1 MHQNKIILSIAI
13 LLLILSSCIKSYE
26 PFIESKDAR
35 KIVVSG
41 QVNRGDEVQ
50 YVNVSTTSMLDEQK
64 KLPITGCDVKI
75 LDAEGNTYP
84 AFDLNDGNYEF
95 RIPEIELIPGASF
108 KVNILL
114 PGGVNIVSDY
124 DQIQDCPDIDSVYYF
139 QQEVPG
145 ENPLIPDLGIQFYL
159 DLDGSDYT
167 CRNYKFEAV
176 ETWEYHSAYPIEW
189 YYDGIVHHVQPID
202 FSRMVCWKTAS
213 INAAFTFTT
222 RNMAQNKYNRLPLH
236 IVDNYSSPRLQYGY
250 SLLVRQYALSEA
262 AFSYWEKIQ
271 INSNQQGGLYESQ
284 PLSVKGN
291 MHNLTDP
298 DQEVLGFFG
307 TATVKS
313 KRIFISPI
321 ENFPIKY
328 DPHCEVGIPLK
339 NGLKQI
345 NPAFYPAYLFGN
357 NSGYQTNMIRTEC
370 VDCLILG
377 GTNKKPGFWP

>member
-1 MHQNKIILSIAI
+1 M
-13 LLLILSSCIKSYE
+13 LILSSCIKSYE
-26 PFIESKDAR
+26 PVIETKDAR

-50 YVNVSTTSMLDEQK
+50 YVDVSTTSLVGEHK
-64 KLPITGCDVKI
+64 YIPITGCDVKI
-75 LDAEGNTYP
+75 LDAKGNTYH
-84 AFDLNDGNYEF
+84 ALDLNDGSYEI
-95 RIPEIELIPGASF
+95 RIPENELIPGASF
-108 KVNILL
+108 MVNILL

-124 DQIQDCPDIDSVYYF
+124 DQIEDCPEVDSVYYI

-145 ENPLIPDLGIQFYL
+145 ENPVIPDQGIQFYL
-159 DLDGSDYT
+159 DLDASDFS

-189 YYDGIVHHVQPID
+189 YYDGKVHHVQPID
-202 FSRMVCWKTAS
+202 FSRMVCWKTES
-213 INAAFTFTT
+213 IKAVYTFTT
-222 RNMAQNKYNRLPLH
+222 RNMAQNKYHGLPLH

-262 AFSYWEKIQ
+262 AFTYWEKIQ
-271 INSNQQGGLYESQ
+271 MNSNQQGGLYETQ

-313 KRIFISPI
+313 KRIFVNPI
-321 ENFPIKY
+321 ENLPIKY
-328 DPHCEVGIPLK
+328 NPHCEVGILLK

-357 NSGYQTNMIRTEC
+357 NSGYQTVMIRSEC
-370 VDCLILG
+370 VDCLMLG
-377 GTNKKPGFWP
+377 GINVKPGFWPN